1 MTIAQSIATK
11 RTAFVFPLFSLLLAF
26 FPFLWLEKHQS
37 SADRRGRERTRKE
50 NGKENG
56 KTHSTTLTRS
66 PPPPLLLR
74 PLPLKKKKKLFF
86 QKQQTVRDKCFAKC
100 VTKPSTS
107 LSSGEQTCLSRCC
120 DRYSE
125 ATQVVLKSVLEQ
137 SGLS

>member
-1 MTIAQSIATK
+1 MEKKT
-11 RTAFVFPLFSLLLAF
+11 
-26 FPFLWLEKHQS
+26 EKHIRPFTPS
-37 SADRRGRERTRKE
+37 RRC
-50 NGKENG
+50 
-56 KTHSTTLTRS
+56 
-66 PPPPLLLR
+66 R
-74 PLPLKKKKKLFF
+74 PFFDLFLSKKKNFF
-86 QKQQTVRDKCFAKC
+86 QKQQTVRYKCFAKC